1 MPGSE
6 LLNNSEQAKGVPDF
20 KDLKSGVQDQRESRM
35 PLTFNHGLSGIQACA
50 ELDARML
57 SWACSEVELG
67 L

>member
-6 LLNNSEQAKGVPDF
+6 LLNNSEQAKGVLDF